1 MQSFVKDVYWRP
13 DNVLGN
19 GENHTPVPVPA
30 TKTYLAYSKCQM
42 NLFSNLLT
50 PHFPPTFTDSLPHL
64 FKFILLEPMA
74 YFLCVNATYAKYR

>member
-19 GENHTPVPVPA
+19 GENHVPVPVPA

-42 NLFSNLLT
+42 NLFFNLLT
-50 PHFPPTFTDSLPHL
+50 PHFPPHL
-64 FKFILLEPMA
+64 LILFPIYLNLF
-74 YFLCVNATYAKYR
+74 Y